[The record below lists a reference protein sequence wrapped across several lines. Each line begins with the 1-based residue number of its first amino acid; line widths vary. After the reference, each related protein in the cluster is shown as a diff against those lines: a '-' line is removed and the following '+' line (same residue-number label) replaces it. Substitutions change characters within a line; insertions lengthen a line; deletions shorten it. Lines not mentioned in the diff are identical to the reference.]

1 MRTWLL
7 LLLLHEA
14 TATCK
19 HSSSAVLVTVVVTA
33 TILEVTV
40 VLGVAGRGIRRL
52 LQTSARIRPKALS
65 HPVAR
70 YDRLQLCTMAVPQSL
85 KPIMYMQ
92 HDRCP
97 HAVLMP

>member
-1 MRTWLL
+1 MWTWLL

-33 TILEVTV
+33 IILVVTV

-70 YDRLQLCTMAVPQSL
+70 YDRLHYGSATSPSCIRNMTVVH
-85 KPIMYMQ
+85 MQ
-92 HDRCP
+92 Y
-97 HAVLMP
+97 

>member
-19 HSSSAVLVTVVVTA
+19 HSSSAVLITVVVTA
-33 TILEVTV
+33 IILEVTV

-52 LQTSARIRPKALS
+52 LQTSARIMPKALS

-70 YDRLQLCTMAVPQSL
+70 YDRLHAIWQCHNPTSPLCIC
-85 KPIMYMQ
+85 K

-97 HAVLMP
+97 HAVLKS